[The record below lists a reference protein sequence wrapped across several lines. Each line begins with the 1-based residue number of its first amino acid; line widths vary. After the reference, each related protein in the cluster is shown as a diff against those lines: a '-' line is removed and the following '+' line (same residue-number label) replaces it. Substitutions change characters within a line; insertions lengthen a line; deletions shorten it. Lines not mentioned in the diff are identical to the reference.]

1 MKPEKF
7 STKLR
12 IWRASRTQRQAA
24 KTLGLNLAT
33 YRNWE
38 YGRNEPASWARDI
51 VVFKMSS
58 AVDNSKEES

>member
-1 MKPEKF
+1 MKAEKF

-12 IWRASRTQRQAA
+12 IWRAYRTQRQAA

-38 YGRNEPASWARDI
+38 YGRNEPASWAKDMLECKISSSVDI
-51 VVFKMSS
+51 P
-58 AVDNSKEES
+58 KE